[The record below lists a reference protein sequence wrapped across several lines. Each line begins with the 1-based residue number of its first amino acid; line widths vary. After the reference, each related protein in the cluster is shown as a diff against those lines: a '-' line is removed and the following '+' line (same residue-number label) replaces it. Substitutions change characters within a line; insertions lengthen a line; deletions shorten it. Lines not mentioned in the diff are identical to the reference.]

1 MSEEL
6 SDHLRTAGRPLL
18 VVLSG
23 PSGVGKDAA
32 LNKLRTLERPW
43 HFVVTA
49 TTRPRRPGER
59 DGIEYIFLNPSE
71 FEAMVEKGDF
81 LEHAQVYGNRY
92 GVPRQQVRE
101 AMEKGL
107 DTILKVDVQGAAT
120 IKKVAPEAVFIF
132 LAPPSMEE
140 LSRRLSLRATESQM
154 DLETRTQTARREM
167 NRLSDYDYQVIN
179 ADGRLDQAIACI
191 DAIITA
197 EKCRI
202 PPRRVSM

>member
-1 MSEEL
+1 MSDEL
-6 SDHLRTAGRPLL
+6 TDALRPAGGPLL

-32 LNKLRTLERPW
+32 LSKLRTLERPW

-59 DGIEYIFLNPSE
+59 DGMDYIFLDSGK

-81 LEHAQVYGNRY
+81 LEHARVYGNRY

-101 AMEKGL
+101 AMVKGL

-120 IKKVAPEAVFIF
+120 IKKVAPEAVLIF
-132 LAPPSMEE
+132 LAPASMEE
-140 LSRRLSLRATESQM
+140 LGERLSLRATESQT
-154 DLETRTQTARREM
+154 DLKTRTQIARREM
-167 NRLSDYDYQVIN
+167 ERLSDYDYRVVN
-179 ADGRLDQAIACI
+179 ADGRLDQAIARI

-202 PPRRVSM
+202 APRQVII